1 MLENEWIKRKKKNLI
16 KIPFRPYHGRYFTR
30 SAIIWFLFEKSS
42 NTCWKLYLMKRKLHY
57 KRMPPSI
64 YIFPHI
70 SDSFTIFC
78 LVDLL
83 LYFDRHKM
91 ANIYF
96 DLLAYHIDVSK
107 FMPMTKMHSF
117 VINAVHRMHA
127 EIARNKQ
134 HKSLFPIYVFIV
146 WIKQVSC
153 IKSSCTICVLYFPS
167 WKTENEF

>member
-1 MLENEWIKRKKKNLI
+1 MKSHQTLVENYIWWRENSIIKECPHQYI
-16 KIPFRPYHGRYFTR
+16 YFHTFPIV
-30 SAIIWFLFEKSS
+30 SLF
-42 NTCWKLYLMKRKLHY
+42 
-57 KRMPPSI
+57 
-64 YIFPHI
+64 
-70 SDSFTIFC
+70 FC

-96 DLLAYHIDVSK
+96 DLLAYRIDVSK
-107 FMPMTKMHSF
+107 FTPMTKMHSF